1 MIKSEDGNLQYLV
14 GKVVS
19 SNATSPYT
27 FTLSLQQNHHF
38 NITTIAYN
46 SHGNASFSTS
56 LSKVLQYFMYHA
68 YSIQSLYHT
77 HMYMYLGTHGV
88 IDMQINW
95 TEIICIYNAG
105 SYAIGCL
112 VNLTDLVNGMTYCIV
127 ACRFSNVSTSPLCQP
142 SKNDLSAGWYM
153 LKVYDILSDG
163 NLAPLPAIIEDIF
176 IELPTT
182 KPSFYCK

>member
-1 MIKSEDGNLQYLV
+1 MQYLV
-14 GKVVS
+14 VKVVS

-27 FTLSLQQNHHF
+27 FILSLQPNHHF
-38 NITTIAYN
+38 NITIIAYN
-46 SHGNASFSTS
+46 SNGNISFNTS
-56 LSKVLQYFMYHA
+56 LSKVLQYFTYHA

-95 TEIICIYNAG
+95 TGIICIYNAG

-112 VNLTDLVNGMTYCIV
+112 ANLTDLVNGMTYCIV
-127 ACRFSNVSTSPLCQP
+127 ALRFFNVSTNPLCQS
-142 SKNDLSAGWYM
+142 SKNGLSAGWYM

-163 NLAPLPAIIEDIF
+163 NLAPLPAIIEDIL
-176 IELPTT
+176 IDAPTT
-182 KPSFYCK
+182 APSFYCK